1 MSVQIIELNG
11 APALAVVPIEEWRA
25 IQTRLE
31 DLEDIADA
39 EAARHEETFPAEFV
53 DRLLE
58 GESPLRVWR
67 QHRGL
72 SLRNLAERSG
82 ASEQDLEKIEKEKS
96 VPDTDLCQRLA
107 LLLECDP
114 EDLSARAEARAD
126 QASEQIE

>member
-72 SLRNLAERSG
+72 SLRYLAERSG
-82 ASEQDLEKIEKEKS
+82 AAEQDLASIENENRT
-96 VPDTDLCQRLA
+96 PATDLCQRLA
-107 LLLECDP
+107 RLLDCDP

>member
-82 ASEQDLEKIEKEKS
+82 AAEQDLASIENENRT
-96 VPDTDLCQRLA
+96 PATDLCQRLA
-107 LLLECDP
+107 RLLDCDP
-114 EDLSARAEARAD
+114 EDLSDNAA
-126 QASEQIE
+126 QSEEQNR

>member
-39 EAARHEETFPAEFV
+39 EAARHEETFPAEVV
-53 DRLLE
+53 DRLLA

-72 SLRNLAERSG
+72 SLRYLAERSG
-82 ASEQDLEKIEKEKS
+82 AAEQDLASIENENRT
-96 VPDTDLCQRLA
+96 PATDLCQRLA
-107 LLLECDP
+107 RLLDCDP
-114 EDLSARAEARAD
+114 EDLSDNAA
-126 QASEQIE
+126 QSEEQNR